1 MHPRGGGPTHRVA
14 RAVSAANPIPLG
26 RMPSMMPATTR
37 LKWAAVGWAVGFVG
51 SVVGVFAAVEFLDV
65 SVVEASGEGPLSELT
80 VGVLVLLQVPL
91 WIGLLGTPL
100 LARLRGLRW
109 REQLDWRMRPRDIP
123 LGLAIGAL
131 MQLVLLPL
139 LYWPIIELFGD
150 LDVEGPARDLT
161 EMAGTPF
168 DVVALVVMTVIL
180 APLTEEVFFRGLVQG
195 ALRDWL
201 GPIRALVIA
210 SALFAATH
218 FQLVQF
224 PALVVVGLV
233 HGLMVLGTKRL
244 GPALWSHVGFNAITV
259 FVLLQ

>member
-1 MHPRGGGPTHRVA
+1 
-14 RAVSAANPIPLG
+14 
-26 RMPSMMPATTR
+26 MPSMMPATTR
-37 LKWAAVGWAVGFVG
+37 LKWAAAGWAAGFVG
-51 SVVGVFAAVEFLDV
+51 SVVGVFAVVEFFGV
-65 SVVEASGEGPLSELT
+65 SVAASGGEDTSSELT
-80 VGVLVLLQVPL
+80 VGPLVLLQLPL
-91 WIGLLGTPL
+91 WIGLFGTPL

-109 REQLDWRMRPRDIP
+109 REQLGWKMRPRDIP

-161 EMAGTPF
+161 DMASTPF
-168 DVVALVVMTVIL
+168 EVVALVVMTVVM

-201 GPIRALVIA
+201 GPIRALAIA

-259 FVLLQ
+259 FVLL